1 MVRSIEVREGGK
13 VEVVVSLTTPGCP
26 IRSHFQQA
34 VAANVAALEGVT
46 EVGVGF
52 DVLSDEEKSH
62 LQQALGRPG
71 GLPEGALAAVKNVI
85 CIASGKGGVGKSTM
99 TANLA
104 AALQA
109 EGHAS
114 GALDADVYG
123 YSIPRMLGVDRRPD
137 VNAERKI
144 IPPTGPAG
152 IKVMSIGFFLEHN
165 AAVVWRG
172 PMLHKAI
179 QQFLEDVAWEEL
191 DYLLLDLPPGTG
203 DVSMTLAQLLPQ
215 ARVVVVT
222 TPQPAAQSV
231 ARRAAE
237 MAGKVDLEVLG
248 VIENMSGFTTPDGQ
262 RFTIFG
268 EGGGQLLA
276 DELDVPLLGKVPLS
290 EDLRVHA
297 DTGEPLV
304 LADPHAPASIA
315 IRDAARG
322 IIAATPQELPVMQAE
337 TPTAPAPAP
346 DRRHRAAGRPGIG
359 LSALDPRFE
368 TNRSW
373 WDERVAGHV
382 ASEFYD
388 VEGFRAGGS
397 TLRPFELEEVG
408 DVAGKRLAHLQCH
421 FGLDSLS
428 WARAGA
434 SVAGLD
440 FSEPAVRAATELAEE
455 TGLDATLRAGRR
467 LRRRRGARRRALRH
481 RLHRLGRAE
490 LASRP
495 PALGRGRRRPPRAGR
510 LPLSR
515 RVPSLH
521 LGLRGGRARDRA
533 GLLPQAGGRAL
544 RRRHAGQ
551 LRGPGRADPQQ
562 RHGRVAAHA
571 LGRGQR
577 RDRRRARA
585 SSCSPST
592 TTPSSRASRT

>member
-1 MVRSIEVREGGK
+1 MPTNDQVTDALRAVIDPELRRSIVDLGMVRSIDVRESGK

-34 VAANVAALEGVT
+34 VAANVAALDGVT

-52 DVLSDEEKSH
+52 DVLSDEEKGR
-62 LQQALGRPG
+62 LQEALGRPG

-109 EGHAS
+109 EGQTT

-123 YSIPRMLGVDRRPD
+123 YSIPRMLGVDQRPD

-152 IKVMSIGFFLEHN
+152 IKVMSIGFFLERN

-179 QQFLEDVAWEEL
+179 QQFLEDVAWDEL

-215 ARVVVVT
+215 AKVVVVT

-237 MAGKVDLEVLG
+237 MAAKVDLEVLG

-268 EGGGQLLA
+268 EGGGQVLA
-276 DELDVPLLGKVPLS
+276 DELDVPLLGKIPLS
-290 EDLRVHA
+290 EELREHA
-297 DTGEPLV
+297 DSGTPLS
-304 LADPHAPASIA
+304 LADPQAAASIA

-337 TPTAPAPAP
+337 SPAAPALAP
-346 DRRHRAAGRPGIG
+346 IG
-359 LSALDPRFE
+359 
-368 TNRSW
+368 
-373 WDERVAGHV
+373 G
-382 ASEFYD
+382 
-388 VEGFRAGGS
+388 
-397 TLRPFELEEVG
+397 
-408 DVAGKRLAHLQCH
+408 
-421 FGLDSLS
+421 
-428 WARAGA
+428 
-434 SVAGLD
+434 
-440 FSEPAVRAATELAEE
+440 TELPVVQVS
-455 TGLDATLRAGRR
+455 G
-467 LRRRRGARRRALRH
+467 
-481 RLHRLGRAE
+481 
-490 LASRP
+490 
-495 PALGRGRRRPPRAGR
+495 
-510 LPLSR
+510 
-515 RVPSLH
+515 
-521 LGLRGGRARDRA
+521 
-533 GLLPQAGGRAL
+533 
-544 RRRHAGQ
+544 
-551 LRGPGRADPQQ
+551 
-562 RHGRVAAHA
+562 
-571 LGRGQR
+571 
-577 RDRRRARA
+577 
-585 SSCSPST
+585 
-592 TTPSSRASRT
+592 